1 MAEKVIIDIELKG
14 LGDAKKGLDDLT
26 KQQIAQQDEIKK
38 TTAEIKEYEK
48 ELASLRKE
56 QEAGGQLTDEQLSL
70 IHISEPTRPY

>member
-38 TTAEIKEYEK
+38 TTTEIY
-48 ELASLRKE
+48 
-56 QEAGGQLTDEQLSL
+56 T
-70 IHISEPTRPY
+70 